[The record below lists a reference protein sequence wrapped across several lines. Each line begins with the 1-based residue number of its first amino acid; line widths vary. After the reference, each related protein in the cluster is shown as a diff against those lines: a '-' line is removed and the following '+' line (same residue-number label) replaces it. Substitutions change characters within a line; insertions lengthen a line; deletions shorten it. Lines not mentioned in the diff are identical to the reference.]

1 MAVLIEDAL
10 PVVKHNGLNT
20 AKAVTMGSTLAVTGA
35 STLTGGVAGAIAATG
50 AVSGT
55 TISGT
60 GIVTAVSGTAPAAG
74 GTKYVQLGTAAG
86 PTLCAGSGAPTIAA
100 TRGSLYVRTDAAAT
114 DTRLYINSD
123 GDTTWTVFAAAA

>member
-1 MAVLIEDAL
+1 MAVYIEDHL

-20 AKAVTMGSTLAVTGA
+20 AKT
-35 STLTGGVAGAIAATG
+35 IAAAAITATSVASTG

-86 PTLCAGSGAPTIAA
+86 PTICSGSGAPTIAS
-100 TRGSLYVRTDAAAT
+100 TKGSLYVRSDAAAT
-114 DTRLYINSD
+114 NTRLYINTD